1 MVEARNL
8 LYMFYGFLA
17 AWVILVAYVVT
28 LVVRE
33 RNLKKEL
40 AQLRSMLEGR
50 EKAR

>member
-40 AQLRSMLEGR
+40 TQLRSMLEVR